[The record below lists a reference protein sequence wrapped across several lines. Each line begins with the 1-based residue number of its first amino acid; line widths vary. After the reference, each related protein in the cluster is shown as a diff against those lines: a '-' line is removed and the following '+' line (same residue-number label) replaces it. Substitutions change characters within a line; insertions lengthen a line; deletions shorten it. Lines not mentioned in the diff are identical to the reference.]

1 MSREPENQNLE
12 RLGGEQI
19 AVHAERIHVAEQRGR
34 ETLEKRVLAGLVGVD
49 GRDGEVEQRVLGVE
63 TARGGLRGVENV
75 REENLHDD
83 GRDVLVQRALIDL
96 VVRENQLVDFLDE
109 ARRVFPRGTKQQQ
122 IILVGRPERELP
134 PRLLG

>member
-1 MSREPENQNLE
+1 MSLEPENQNLE

-122 IILVGRPERELP
+122 IILVGRAERELP
-134 PRLLG
+134 PRFLG

>member
-1 MSREPENQNLE
+1 MSREPENKNLE

-134 PRLLG
+134 PRFLG

>member
-122 IILVGRPERELP
+122 IILVGRPERELH
-134 PRLLG
+134 PRFLG

>member
-122 IILVGRPERELP
+122 IILVGRPERELL
-134 PRLLG
+134 PRFLG

>member
-49 GRDGEVEQRVLGVE
+49 GRDGEVEQGEGVYDLEIEDESGSVLRADDPVSEMRKVADTVTGTTE
-63 TARGGLRGVENV
+63 NISNDIWTARSE
-75 REENLHDD
+75 
-83 GRDVLVQRALIDL
+83 
-96 VVRENQLVDFLDE
+96 
-109 ARRVFPRGTKQQQ
+109 
-122 IILVGRPERELP
+122 
-134 PRLLG
+134 

>member
-134 PRLLG
+134 PRFLG

>member
-122 IILVGRPERELP
+122 IILVGRAERELP
-134 PRLLG
+134 PRFLG

>member
-12 RLGGEQI
+12 RLGGEHI

-122 IILVGRPERELP
+122 IILVERAERELP
-134 PRLLG
+134 PRFLG

>member
-96 VVRENQLVDFLDE
+96 VVPENQLVDFLDE

-134 PRLLG
+134 PRFLG

>member
-12 RLGGEQI
+12 RLGGEHI

-34 ETLEKRVLAGLVGVD
+34 ETLEIRVLAGLVCVV

-122 IILVGRPERELP
+122 IIRN
-134 PRLLG
+134 

>member
-1 MSREPENQNLE
+1 M
-12 RLGGEQI
+12 
-19 AVHAERIHVAEQRGR
+19 
-34 ETLEKRVLAGLVGVD
+34 VGVD

-122 IILVGRPERELP
+122 IILVGRAERELP
-134 PRLLG
+134 PRFLG

>member
-1 MSREPENQNLE
+1 MSREPENQDLE

-19 AVHAERIHVAEQRGR
+19 AVHAERIHVAEQRRR

-49 GRDGEVEQRVLGVE
+49 GRDGEVKQGVLGVE

-109 ARRVFPRGTKQQQ
+109 ARRVFPRGAKEKQ
-122 IILVGRPERELP
+122 IVLVGRAERELP
-134 PRLLG
+134 PRFLG